1 MIIRITFIG
10 NINTILTSN
19 NSMQIGDSAY
29 YVMPPSTLG
38 GFLER
43 GQDEPVFIGDVMD
56 FGPDWIEV
64 DNILSNVTPP
74 QGAFIMFGK
83 DSSINLS
90 GLTGYFAEVQIKNNS
105 KEKAEIFAMSSE
117 ITPSSK

>member
-1 MIIRITFIG
+1 MIILITFIG
-10 NINTILTSN
+10 DVNTVLTSN

-29 YVMPPSTLG
+29 YVLPPKALG

-43 GQDEPVFIGDVMD
+43 GQDEPIFIGNIID
-56 FGPDWIEV
+56 FGNDWIEV
-64 DNILSNVTPP
+64 DNILSNVIPP
-74 QGAFIMFGK
+74 TGAFIMFAK

-105 KEKAEIFAMSSE
+105 KEKAEMFAISSE